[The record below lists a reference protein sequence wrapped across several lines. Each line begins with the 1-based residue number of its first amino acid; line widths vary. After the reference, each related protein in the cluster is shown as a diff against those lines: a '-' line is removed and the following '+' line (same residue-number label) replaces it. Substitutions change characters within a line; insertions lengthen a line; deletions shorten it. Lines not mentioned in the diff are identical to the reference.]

1 MGLFLSRVGGT
12 YITRVVQRVLA
23 CVITCVRV
31 RVLHRTLI
39 FRADVRR
46 ADAQASAYL
55 ATKSTMIKT
64 ILLTAAIM
72 AAPLAVDKSAALAFC
87 PGQPASFVRHQLSAR
102 TTGQRMGIRR
112 FETTKDDDDNSAEV
126 LAKDDTS
133 LFDQIN
139 AFLDTPIL
147 DANDRSD
154 QGAVAETLKRFVRR
168 EPQIASIAFSAVVVA
183 FMFLLVRIYNFIL
196 YGI

>member
-1 MGLFLSRVGGT
+1 
-12 YITRVVQRVLA
+12 
-23 CVITCVRV
+23 
-31 RVLHRTLI
+31 
-39 FRADVRR
+39 
-46 ADAQASAYL
+46 
-55 ATKSTMIKT
+55 MIKT

-87 PGQPASFVRHQLSAR
+87 PGQSASFVRHQLSAR
-102 TTGQRMGIRR
+102 TMGQRMGVQR
-112 FETTKDDDDNSAEV
+112 FETTKDDVNSDEV
-126 LAKDDTS
+126 VEKDGTF

-168 EPQIASIAFSAVVVA
+168 EPQIASITFSAVVVA
-183 FMFLLVRIYNFIL
+183 FMFLLVRIYNFIS

>member
-1 MGLFLSRVGGT
+1 MG
-12 YITRVVQRVLA
+12 VQ
-23 CVITCVRV
+23 
-31 RVLHRTLI
+31 
-39 FRADVRR
+39 
-46 ADAQASAYL
+46 
-55 ATKSTMIKT
+55 
-64 ILLTAAIM
+64 
-72 AAPLAVDKSAALAFC
+72 
-87 PGQPASFVRHQLSAR
+87 
-102 TTGQRMGIRR
+102 R
-112 FETTKDDDDNSAEV
+112 FETTKDDDASSDKV
-126 LAKDDTS
+126 LEKDDTS

-183 FMFLLVRIYNFIL
+183 VMFLLVRIYNFIS

>member
-1 MGLFLSRVGGT
+1 M
-12 YITRVVQRVLA
+12 
-23 CVITCVRV
+23 
-31 RVLHRTLI
+31 
-39 FRADVRR
+39 
-46 ADAQASAYL
+46 
-55 ATKSTMIKT
+55 
-64 ILLTAAIM
+64 
-72 AAPLAVDKSAALAFC
+72 
-87 PGQPASFVRHQLSAR
+87 
-102 TTGQRMGIRR
+102 
-112 FETTKDDDDNSAEV
+112 TKDDDDNSDEV

>member
-1 MGLFLSRVGGT
+1 
-12 YITRVVQRVLA
+12 
-23 CVITCVRV
+23 
-31 RVLHRTLI
+31 
-39 FRADVRR
+39 
-46 ADAQASAYL
+46 
-55 ATKSTMIKT
+55 
-64 ILLTAAIM
+64 
-72 AAPLAVDKSAALAFC
+72 
-87 PGQPASFVRHQLSAR
+87 
-102 TTGQRMGIRR
+102 MGIRR
-112 FETTKDDDDNSAEV
+112 FETTKDDDDNSDEV

-183 FMFLLVRIYNFIL
+183 FMFLLVRIYNFIS